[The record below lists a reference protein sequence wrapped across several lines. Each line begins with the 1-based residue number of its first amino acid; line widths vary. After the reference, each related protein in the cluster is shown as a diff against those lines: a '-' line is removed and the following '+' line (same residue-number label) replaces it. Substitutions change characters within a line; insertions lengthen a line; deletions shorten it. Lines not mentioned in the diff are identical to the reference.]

1 MTFEDLCLMCEETYS
16 VGLIKGNY
24 GKPLSLSEYDQTIKS
39 YIQRNIRLNP
49 SIITIFLNN
58 PNAAGS
64 CFVNL
69 NYYVQR
75 NAETPARYFKYE
87 IPRTTTKILRT
98 SRETSDQ
105 SKDTFLQTSTNVFFY
120 KRNPIQKV
128 FPENKLRETIE
139 KLINVNNV
147 FMGYG
152 AQYQILGGVYAEQEE
167 NALERLTTSFLK
179 AKESWKNMPAD
190 VSSWWNNL

>member
-1 MTFEDLCLMCEETYS
+1 M
-16 VGLIKGNY
+16 
-24 GKPLSLSEYDQTIKS
+24 
-39 YIQRNIRLNP
+39 
-49 SIITIFLNN
+49 
-58 PNAAGS
+58 
-64 CFVNL
+64 
-69 NYYVQR
+69 
-75 NAETPARYFKYE
+75 
-87 IPRTTTKILRT
+87 
-98 SRETSDQ
+98 
-105 SKDTFLQTSTNVFFY
+105 QTSTNVFFY